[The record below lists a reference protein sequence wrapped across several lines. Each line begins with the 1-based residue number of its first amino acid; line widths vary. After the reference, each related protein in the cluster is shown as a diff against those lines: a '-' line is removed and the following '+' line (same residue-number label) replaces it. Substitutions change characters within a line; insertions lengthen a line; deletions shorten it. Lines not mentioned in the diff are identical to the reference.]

1 MKLTQHTDY
10 SLRILMYLAGTEGS
24 PSIGTIADYY
34 GISKNHLVKV
44 AHELTK
50 LGYVKSIR
58 GRSGG
63 LRLQMK
69 PEDIVIGSVV
79 RHMEPNLNV
88 VECFDMQTNTC
99 RIAPA
104 CKLRAVILQAMNAF
118 MAQLD
123 SYTLAELVLQK
134 KGRNKR
140 DLIAVHLVE

>member
-10 SLRILMYLAGTEGS
+10 SLRVLLYLAGNEGN

-50 LGYVKSIR
+50 LGFVKSIR

-69 PEDIVIGSVV
+69 PADIVVGSVV
-79 RHMEPNLNV
+79 RHMEPNFTV
-88 VECFDMQTNTC
+88 VECFNKQTNTC
-99 RIAPA
+99 RISSV
-104 CKLRAVILQAMNAF
+104 CKLKDVMAQAMNAF
-118 MAQLD
+118 MAHLD
-123 SYTLAELVLQK
+123 SYTLAELALQN
-134 KGRNKR
+134 KGPNKE
-140 DLIAVHLVE
+140 DLIAVNSVE